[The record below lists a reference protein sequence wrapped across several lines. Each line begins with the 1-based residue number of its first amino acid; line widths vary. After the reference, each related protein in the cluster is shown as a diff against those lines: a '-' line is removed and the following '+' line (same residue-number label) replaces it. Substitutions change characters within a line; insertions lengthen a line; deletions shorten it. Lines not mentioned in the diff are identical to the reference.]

1 MKKISRSLLL
11 AGGFILSIIS
21 LIGCVKQLP
30 LTPEGARVVYIGV
43 DLADKLP
50 GKPLDKCK
58 IIQHLTLQTDNPYA
72 PNGCWPAHNFESLL
86 RNKTAE
92 VGGNCAVFVNLLNLQ
107 TDFFTKLP
115 CWTGV
120 QGMALLCD
128 DATLSAAGFKK

>member
-1 MKKISRSLLL
+1 MKKVIGMLLL
-11 AGGFILSIIS
+11 SIFSVIVLS
-21 LIGCVKQLP
+21 GCIKQIP
-30 LTPEGARVVYIGV
+30 LTPEGAKVVYIGV

-72 PNGCWPAHNFESLL
+72 PNGCWSARQFEPLI

-92 VGGNCAVFVNLLNLQ
+92 AGGNCAVFVTLLNPQ
-107 TDFFTKLP
+107 RDFISGLP
-115 CWTGV
+115 CWTGA